1 MVIFK
6 LGMFSSVIM
15 QFKKGKNKTQTG
27 SLGLKVTLL
36 LGITGCLILIQLAD
50 SIGVD
55 FGAAQHVENYRSFI
69 LM

>member
-1 MVIFK
+1 
-6 LGMFSSVIM
+6 M

-36 LGITGCLILIQLAD
+36 LGITGCLILIQLVD

-69 LM
+69 LI

>member
-27 SLGLKVTLL
+27 SLELKVTLL
-36 LGITGCLILIQLAD
+36 RITGCLILIQLVD

-55 FGAAQHVENYRSFI
+55 FGTAQHVENYLSFI
-69 LM
+69 LI